1 MGCLQAKQSELV
13 ISRAHELLQA
23 SNVISMLMV
32 LGSKSVAEFL
42 GESWLKSHKGVTSS
56 ICELESAIEI
66 ERKTE

>member
-42 GESWLKSHKGVTSS
+42 GESWLQSHKGVKLS
-56 ICELESAIEI
+56 ICELESAMKN
-66 ERKTE
+66 ERA

>member
-1 MGCLQAKQSELV
+1 MGLGLGCLQAKQSELV

-42 GESWLKSHKGVTSS
+42 GKARTSGFCIKIGNS
-56 ICELESAIEI
+56 IYLISSS
-66 ERKTE
+66 